1 MELKE
6 MTAEQLEERLAA
18 IPGELDNEEADLDAL
33 EAEAR
38 SIKEELEARK
48 AEEAQKAEIRS
59 AVAAGQGVVVETIKT
74 EERNEMSDME
84 IRNSQEYI
92 NAYAEYIKT
101 NDPTE
106 CRALLSE
113 NVSGT
118 VAVPEL
124 VYDIVKTA
132 WEKEGIMSRVRKAY
146 MQGNVKIGFEIAASG
161 AVAHTEGGAA
171 VDEEGLVLGIV
182 NLVPVSIKK
191 WVSVSDEVLDLRG
204 EAFLRYVYDEVAYRI
219 AKKAADLLVAKIE
232 ACSTVSTTDAPAVPT
247 VKSTVAVGAIAK
259 AIGALSDEA
268 ANPVAIM
275 NKSTWAEFK
284 AASYSGQFGV
294 DPFEGLQVVFNNT
307 IPTYASAAT
316 GSAFA
321 IVGDLDQGALANFPG
336 GEAIEMKYDDKTL
349 MTQDLVRILGRQY
362 VGIGV
367 VAPDAFVKIVK

>member
-6 MTAEQLEERLAA
+6 MTVEQLEERMAA
-18 IPGELDNEEADLDAL
+18 IPAELDNEDADLDAL

-59 AVAAGQGVVVETIKT
+59 AVAAGQGVVVETVKT
-74 EERNEMSDME
+74 EERKEMNEVE

-92 NAYAEYIKT
+92 NAYAEYIKSE
-101 NDPTE
+101 DPTE

-113 NVSGT
+113 NVSGM
-118 VAVPEL
+118 VAVPDL

-204 EAFLRYVYDEVAYRI
+204 EAFLRYIYDEVAYRI
-219 AKKAADLLVAKIE
+219 AKKAADMLVAKIE
-232 ACSTVSTTDAPAVPT
+232 ACGTVSTTDAPSVPT
-247 VKSTVAVGAIAK
+247 VKATVAVGAIAS
-259 AIGALSDEA
+259 AIGALSDDA

-275 NKSTWAEFK
+275 NKQTWAGFK
-284 AASYSGQFGV
+284 AAAYSGSFAA
-294 DPFEGLQVVFNNT
+294 DPFEGLPVVFNNT
-307 IPTYASAAT
+307 IPTYKDAST
-316 GSAFA
+316 GGTFA

-367 VAPDAFVKIVK
+367 VAPDAFVKLVK

>member
-6 MTAEQLEERLAA
+6 MTVEQLEERMAA
-18 IPGELDNEEADLDAL
+18 IPAELDNEEADLDAL

-59 AVAAGQGVVVETIKT
+59 AVAAGQGVVVETVKT
-74 EERNEMSDME
+74 EERKEMNEVE

-92 NAYAEYIKT
+92 NAFAEYLKT
-101 NDPTE
+101 EDPTE

-113 NVSGT
+113 NVSGV
-118 VAVPEL
+118 VAVPDL

-161 AVAHTEGGAA
+161 AVAHTEGTAA

-204 EAFLRYVYDEVAYRI
+204 EAFLRYIYDEVAYRI
-219 AKKAADLLVAKIE
+219 AKKAADLLVAKIN
-232 ACSTVSTTDAPAVPT
+232 ACGTVSTTDAPSVPT
-247 VKSTVAVGAIAK
+247 VKATVSVGAIAS

-275 NKSTWAEFK
+275 NKQTWAGFK
-284 AASYSGQFGV
+284 AAAYSGSYAA
-294 DPFEGLQVVFNNT
+294 DPFEGLPVVFNNT
-307 IPTYASAAT
+307 MPTYAAVAT
-316 GSAFA
+316 GGAFA

-362 VGIGV
+362 VGLGV
-367 VAPDAFVKIVK
+367 VAPDAFVKLVK

>member
-6 MTAEQLEERLAA
+6 MTVEQLEERLAA
-18 IPGELDNEEADLDAL
+18 IPAELDNEEADLDAL

-59 AVAAGQGVVVETIKT
+59 AVAAGQGVVVETVKT
-74 EERNEMSDME
+74 EERKEMNEVE

-92 NAYAEYIKT
+92 NAFAEYLKT
-101 NDPTE
+101 EDPTE

-113 NVSGT
+113 NVSGV
-118 VAVPEL
+118 VAVPDL

-204 EAFLRYVYDEVAYRI
+204 EAFLRYIYDEVAYRI
-219 AKKAADLLVAKIE
+219 AKKAADLLVAKIN
-232 ACSTVSTTDAPAVPT
+232 ACGTVSTTDAPSVPT
-247 VKSTVAVGAIAK
+247 VKATVSVGAIAS

-275 NKSTWAEFK
+275 NKQTWAGFK
-284 AASYSGQFGV
+284 AAAYSGSFAA
-294 DPFEGLQVVFNNT
+294 DPFEGLPVVFNNT
-307 IPTYASAAT
+307 IPTYKDAST
-316 GSAFA
+316 GGTFA

-362 VGIGV
+362 VGLGV
-367 VAPDAFVKIVK
+367 VAPDAFVKLVK

>member
-6 MTAEQLEERLAA
+6 MTVEQLEERLAA
-18 IPGELDNEEADLDAL
+18 IPAELDNEEADLDAL

-59 AVAAGQGVVVETIKT
+59 AVAAGQGVVVETVKT
-74 EERNEMSDME
+74 EERKEMNEVE

-92 NAYAEYIKT
+92 NAFAEYLKT
-101 NDPTE
+101 EDPTE

-113 NVSGT
+113 NVSGV
-118 VAVPEL
+118 VAVPDL

-204 EAFLRYVYDEVAYRI
+204 EAFLRYIYDEVAYRI

-232 ACSTVSTTDAPAVPT
+232 ACGTVSTTDAPSVPT
-247 VKSTVAVGAIAK
+247 VKATVSTGAIAS
-259 AIGALSDEA
+259 AIGALSDDA

-275 NKSTWAEFK
+275 NKQTWAGFK
-284 AASYSGQFGV
+284 AAAYSGSFAA
-294 DPFEGLQVVFNNT
+294 DPFEGLPVVFNNT
-307 IPTYASAAT
+307 IPTYKDAST
-316 GSAFA
+316 GGTFA

-362 VGIGV
+362 VGLGV
-367 VAPDAFVKIVK
+367 VAPDAFVKLVK

>member
-6 MTAEQLEERLAA
+6 MTVEQLEERLSA
-18 IPGELDNEEADLDAL
+18 IPAELDNEEADLDAL

-59 AVAAGQGVVVETIKT
+59 AVAAGQGVVVETVKT
-74 EERNEMSDME
+74 EERKEMNEVE

-92 NAYAEYIKT
+92 NAFAEYLKT
-101 NDPTE
+101 EDPTE

-113 NVSGT
+113 NVSGM
-118 VAVPEL
+118 VAVPDL

-204 EAFLRYVYDEVAYRI
+204 EAFLRYIYDEVAYRI
-219 AKKAADLLVAKIE
+219 AKKAADMLVAKIE
-232 ACSTVSTTDAPAVPT
+232 ACGTVSTTDAPSVPT
-247 VKSTVAVGAIAK
+247 VKATVAVGAIAS
-259 AIGALSDEA
+259 AIGALSDDA

-275 NKSTWAEFK
+275 NKQTWAGFK
-284 AASYSGQFGV
+284 AAAYSGSFAA
-294 DPFEGLQVVFNNT
+294 DPFEGLPVVFNNT
-307 IPTYASAAT
+307 IPTYKDAST
-316 GSAFA
+316 GGTFA

-362 VGIGV
+362 VGLGV
-367 VAPDAFVKIVK
+367 VAPDAFVKLVK

>member
-1 MELKE
+1 M
-6 MTAEQLEERLAA
+6 
-18 IPGELDNEEADLDAL
+18 NE
-33 EAEAR
+33 
-38 SIKEELEARK
+38 
-48 AEEAQKAEIRS
+48 
-59 AVAAGQGVVVETIKT
+59 V
-74 EERNEMSDME
+74 E

-92 NAYAEYIKT
+92 NAFAEYLKT
-101 NDPTE
+101 EDPTE

-113 NVSGT
+113 NVSGV
-118 VAVPEL
+118 VAVPDL

-132 WEKEGIMSRVRKAY
+132 WEKEGIMSRVRKTY

-204 EAFLRYVYDEVAYRI
+204 EAFLRYIYDEVAYRI

-232 ACSTVSTTDAPAVPT
+232 ACGTVSTTDAPSVPT
-247 VKSTVAVGAIAK
+247 VKATVSTGAIAS
-259 AIGALSDEA
+259 AIGALSDDA

-275 NKSTWAEFK
+275 NKQTWAGFK
-284 AASYSGQFGV
+284 AAAYSGSFAA
-294 DPFEGLQVVFNNT
+294 DPFEGLPVVFNNR
-307 IPTYASAAT
+307 IPTYKDAST
-316 GSAFA
+316 GGTFA
-321 IVGDLDQGALANFPG
+321 IIGDLDQGALANFPG

-367 VAPDAFVKIVK
+367 VAPDAFVKLVK

>member
-6 MTAEQLEERLAA
+6 MTVEQLEERMAA
-18 IPGELDNEEADLDAL
+18 IPAELDNEEADLDAL

-59 AVAAGQGVVVETIKT
+59 AVAAGQGVVVETVKT
-74 EERNEMSDME
+74 EERKEMNEVE

-92 NAYAEYIKT
+92 NAYAEYIKSE
-101 NDPTE
+101 DPTE

-113 NVSGT
+113 NVSGV
-118 VAVPEL
+118 VAVPDL

-204 EAFLRYVYDEVAYRI
+204 EAFLRYIYDEVAYRI
-219 AKKAADLLVAKIE
+219 AKKAADMLVAKIE
-232 ACSTVSTTDAPAVPT
+232 ACGTVSTTDAPSVPT
-247 VKSTVAVGAIAK
+247 VKATVAVGAIAS
-259 AIGALSDEA
+259 AIGALSDDA

-275 NKSTWAEFK
+275 NKQTWAGFK
-284 AASYSGQFGV
+284 AAAYSGSFAA
-294 DPFEGLQVVFNNT
+294 DPFEGLPVVFNNT
-307 IPTYASAAT
+307 IPTYKDAST
-316 GSAFA
+316 GGTFA

-362 VGIGV
+362 VGLGV
-367 VAPDAFVKIVK
+367 VAPDAFVKLVK

>member
-6 MTAEQLEERLAA
+6 MTVEQLEERLAA
-18 IPGELDNEEADLDAL
+18 IPAELDNEEADLDAL

-59 AVAAGQGVVVETIKT
+59 AVAAGQGVVVETVKT
-74 EERNEMSDME
+74 EERKEMNEVE

-92 NAYAEYIKT
+92 NAYAEYIKSE
-101 NDPTE
+101 DPTE

-113 NVSGT
+113 NVSGV
-118 VAVPEL
+118 VAVPDL

-191 WVSVSDEVLDLRG
+191 WVDLK
-204 EAFLRYVYDEVAYRI
+204 VA
-219 AKKAADLLVAKIE
+219 
-232 ACSTVSTTDAPAVPT
+232 
-247 VKSTVAVGAIAK
+247 
-259 AIGALSDEA
+259 
-268 ANPVAIM
+268 
-275 NKSTWAEFK
+275 
-284 AASYSGQFGV
+284 
-294 DPFEGLQVVFNNT
+294 
-307 IPTYASAAT
+307 
-316 GSAFA
+316 
-321 IVGDLDQGALANFPG
+321 
-336 GEAIEMKYDDKTL
+336 
-349 MTQDLVRILGRQY
+349 
-362 VGIGV
+362 
-367 VAPDAFVKIVK
+367 

>member
-6 MTAEQLEERLAA
+6 MTVEQLEERMAA
-18 IPGELDNEEADLDAL
+18 IPTELDNEDADLDAL

-59 AVAAGQGVVVETIKT
+59 AVAAGQGVVVETVKT
-74 EERNEMSDME
+74 EERKEMSEME

-101 NDPTE
+101 EDPTE

-113 NVSGT
+113 NVSGV
-118 VAVPEL
+118 VAVPDL

-171 VDEEGLVLGIV
+171 VTEEGLVLGIV
-182 NLVPVSIKK
+182 NLIPVSIKK

-204 EAFLRYVYDEVAYRI
+204 EAFLRYIYDEVAYRI
-219 AKKAADLLVAKIE
+219 AKKAADMLVAKIE
-232 ACSTVSTTDAPAVPT
+232 ACGTVSTTDAPAVPT
-247 VKSTVAVGAIAK
+247 VKATVANGAIAK

-284 AASYSGQFGV
+284 AASYSGGFAA
-294 DPFEGLQVVFNNT
+294 DPFEGLQVVYNNT

-316 GSAFA
+316 GGTFA

-336 GEAIEMKYDDKTL
+336 GEAIEMKYDDTTL

-367 VAPDAFVKIVK
+367 VAPDAFVKLVK